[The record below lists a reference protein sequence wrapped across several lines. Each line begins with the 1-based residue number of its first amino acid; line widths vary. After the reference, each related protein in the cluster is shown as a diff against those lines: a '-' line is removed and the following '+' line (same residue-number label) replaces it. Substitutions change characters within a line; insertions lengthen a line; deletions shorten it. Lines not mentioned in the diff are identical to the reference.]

1 MSQLF
6 KKLLLLFIPLLMVC
20 CTEDK
25 YNKIY
30 DLFQPRFVLDE
41 PEVKGN
47 SISIVWYEVND
58 AVSYTVE
65 YYLDQYHTNLFMK
78 WDTFEPQL
86 FVDDIPYGTTYYIRV
101 RSNADNPE
109 NNSQWAYTS
118 ATTEK
123 RPQYNSI
130 LEDVS
135 KSEITETTAIVRW
148 KKNYDIDPV
157 DSISVMPM
165 VDKTLPGISRYLTI
179 AEMMQGYAVVE
190 GLTKNTLYTVNIYDT
205 NKPRQYDKPY
215 NQVTLRTAGPSAAS
229 IQVGPDDDLSAM
241 LLANDLD
248 PEIPEGTEYYLP
260 AGSSYRVTP
269 FSLAKGFRIV
279 GSSEG
284 VKPKIIMNY
293 WWNVAEGSYIESL
306 EFENVEIQH
315 SENNLYFMNADKAYT
330 IENVSFVNCDFI
342 GLTRGF
348 WRHQGANSKHIMN
361 FAVEGCRFDK
371 CGWQT
376 SCYGLVDMRSFSG
389 STSFDQVD
397 NASFKN
403 CTFSRDNN
411 VGTAGYGW
419 GNLFYAPYID
429 KPIKLEFKN
438 ITVYDYCLN
447 KRMINIGSAVD
458 SELTIEGMV
467 LASPSGDLYVVG
479 ANTKTNFS
487 NNYTTKDYALGGAKM
502 NATDLDVT
510 ADDLFADPKNG
521 DLTINDAAS
530 PIVTNRAGDIRW
542 IP

>member
-179 AEMMQGYAVVE
+179 AEMVQGYAVVE

-229 IQVGPDDDLSAM
+229 IQVGTDDDLSAM

-260 AGSSYRVTP
+260 AGSYYRVTP

-284 VKPKIIMNY
+284 VKPKIIMDN

-315 SENNLYFMNADKAYT
+315 SASNLYFMNADKAYT

-342 GLTRGF
+342 GLRRGF
-348 WRHQGANSKHIMN
+348 WRHQEANSKHIMN
-361 FAVEGCRFDK
+361 FAVEGCRFDR

-376 SCYGLVDMRSFSG
+376 SCFGLVYMGSISG

-411 VGTAGYGW
+411 GGTAGYGW

-447 KRMINIGSAVD
+447 NRMINIGSAVD

-510 ADDLFADPKNG
+510 ADDLFADPRNG
-521 DLTINDAAS
+521 DLTIKDASS
-530 PIVTNRAGDIRW
+530 PIVANRAGDIRW